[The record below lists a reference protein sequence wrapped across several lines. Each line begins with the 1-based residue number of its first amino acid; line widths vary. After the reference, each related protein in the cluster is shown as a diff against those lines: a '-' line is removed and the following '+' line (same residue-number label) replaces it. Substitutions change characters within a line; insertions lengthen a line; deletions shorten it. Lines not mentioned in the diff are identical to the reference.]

1 MARKASFGFSFTAG
15 KDKDDDDDESS
26 SLLSSSYK
34 GKSSSSSVTANLI
47 KPSLLSKKKDKTEF
61 QNFIKELAENLDNRN
76 KHSED
81 FNLPRTSQIDYN
93 DTVHDLQTCQ
103 CTIEQ
108 LERKLNNRD
117 VCDVRCNSDEVI
129 IKSIRNQKKKQAR
142 YIVSYIDKGCDNF
155 DTLGGNYRTRLC
167 RTLSKIQKYG
177 CKGLMSPALLLSD
190 NLITEDI
197 ITRLNEQRVF
207 EQGNESD
214 TFSVSLFDGKCCE
227 NDYSQERN
235 MCDDKCTTTRE
246 SLLNNVIRDMKLKHL
261 DLDSM
266 TCRNWLKIC

>member
-15 KDKDDDDDESS
+15 KDKDDDDDDESS

-108 LERKLNNRD
+108 LERKLNTRD

-129 IKSIRNQKKKQAR
+129 IKSIKAQKKNTVDSLYHTSIKDA
-142 YIVSYIDKGCDNF
+142 II
-155 DTLGGNYRTRLC
+155 
-167 RTLSKIQKYG
+167 
-177 CKGLMSPALLLSD
+177 
-190 NLITEDI
+190 LI
-197 ITRLNEQRVF
+197 
-207 EQGNESD
+207 
-214 TFSVSLFDGKCCE
+214 
-227 NDYSQERN
+227 
-235 MCDDKCTTTRE
+235 
-246 SLLNNVIRDMKLKHL
+246 H
-261 DLDSM
+261 
-266 TCRNWLKIC
+266 